1 MKLISSK
8 NWEEAGVTAG
18 PSARG
23 TLDAIIMEMCQE
35 QGLRGHGKGLNS
47 LLRGRRPT
55 EGFEQGRGSSLQKN

>member
-35 QGLRGHGKGLNS
+35 QGVRMEGPWEGVEFSSEGKE
-47 LLRGRRPT
+47 T
-55 EGFEQGRGSSLQKN
+55 H